1 MSGIPIQGT
10 LYESGVGAALC
21 RLDNIPEVVWDGTLP
36 FSTIYANCN
45 LSTIANE
52 VVISLKGTG
61 HTIDNKG
68 SAYTNMNVVSFSSID
83 IARTINIADG
93 ATMTSLPD
101 LFAQVTLNSQS
112 SSFVVVDPTAV
123 KPFYV
128 GRACWL
134 SCGSSCKFVSL
145 TGSTNI
151 IIRLSGGYVYG
162 PQVFD
167 LAGSS
172 VLNIFSDEIPYIG
185 ATSFYGTSGTSL
197 NFTYSSDTP
206 IPLKSQ
212 LIHFAGTVAYI
223 PSCDNG
229 NLKNVATIKWDGT
242 VAFSDF
248 YRQQNIAT
256 LTGSLIISLIGT
268 GHIIDSLG
276 ATYTNMKYVAFQSL
290 DGVRIVNIAQ
300 NAVIDNVP
308 TLINNVTLQSYS
320 TASICTNP
328 TATINVGFGCTL
340 ACYSGVSGAKFVS
353 LTTTHSATCFLNSG
367 TFSGIEVFQLANT
380 SNLHIAALNI
390 SDIDADS
397 IYGISGTNLYLNY
410 DAGSVIPSPT
420 DFSNFAGTVHY
431 LTMASSSKIQGGEL
445 QLANLAALNAWPFI
459 SQLVVGQWGCAQDT
473 GKKYRL
479 TSTSP
484 VTWVEFVEGADL
496 NSITQIIGQSNPE
509 ASNFYFENITT
520 QGTSSNNAIPL
531 KVLDVVSHGSTEYDA
546 TITVNSTTE
555 PVIHAAFMLPTSMD
569 DMAGFIKGE
578 YAAKVWA
585 SVDTPNY
592 NTQLLFNAMNWHTY
606 AGLLATTTGTGT
618 TRTISISPLN
628 TVFSAGDVNADP
640 TLASYV
646 ETPQGRYQIIA
657 FNTFYSV
664 DIAVPS
670 GYVNESSVVFSKYT
684 IIAHWATANIV
695 SNSLQLYACFS
706 SVRDEQSPATSA
718 WGWSTQF
725 GYDKLAIFVW
735 GITTSPG
742 NVVITFAY
750 GGSTTCSKIE
760 TPRKLMVDSRE
771 IEADH
776 DSIVLNYNVLS
787 PLYLSST
794 PIPWSI
800 PWEAKYIL
808 DAQIML
814 FANGASVTT
823 DIDLTTNYTNDVNG
837 SISQYSA
844 TDTTTL
850 YDILGPDLVNRISFL
865 PLITNAQRDTIGTIV
880 LTRQDMSPA
889 IYVTKTKIYYYY

>member
-1 MSGIPIQGT
+1 MGIPIQGT
-10 LYESGVGAALC
+10 LDGNAYGAPLC
-21 RLDNIPEVVWDGTLP
+21 NLSDVPVAIWDGSVP
-36 FSTIYANCN
+36 FATIYANYKI
-45 LSTIANE
+45 STLTNM
-52 VVISLKGTG
+52 VIITLKGTG
-61 HTIDNKG
+61 HAITNQG
-68 SAYTNMNVVSFSSID
+68 SAWTNMKY
-83 IARTINIADG
+83 IAFQSPDAVRTINIAQN
-93 ATMTSLPD
+93 ATM
-101 LFAQVTLNSQS
+101 
-112 SSFVVVDPTAV
+112 
-123 KPFYV
+123 
-128 GRACWL
+128 
-134 SCGSSCKFVSL
+134 
-145 TGSTNI
+145 
-151 IIRLSGGYVYG
+151 
-162 PQVFD
+162 
-167 LAGSS
+167 
-172 VLNIFSDEIPYIG
+172 
-185 ATSFYGTSGTSL
+185 
-197 NFTYSSDTP
+197 
-206 IPLKSQ
+206 
-212 LIHFAGTVAYI
+212 
-223 PSCDNG
+223 
-229 NLKNVATIKWDGT
+229 
-242 VAFSDF
+242 
-248 YRQQNIAT
+248 
-256 LTGSLIISLIGT
+256 
-268 GHIIDSLG
+268 
-276 ATYTNMKYVAFQSL
+276 
-290 DGVRIVNIAQ
+290 
-300 NAVIDNVP
+300 DNVP
-308 TLINNVTLQSYS
+308 SLMNGVTLRSQS
-320 TASICTNP
+320 
-328 TATINVGFGCTL
+328 TATICSNPSNPINVGYNCTL
-340 ACYSGVSGAKFVS
+340 SCDAAVTNAHFVFLS
-353 LTTTHSATCFLNSG
+353 TTHTVVCFLNSG
-367 TFSGIEVFQLANT
+367 TTSGSKVFLLNGT
-380 SNLHIAALNI
+380 STLTMIAINV
-390 SDIDADS
+390 SQIDGDS
-397 IYGISGTNLYLNY
+397 VYGASGMHFNLNY
-410 DAGSVIPSPT
+410 DSDSIIPAFP
-420 DFSNFAGTVHY
+420 NFTGTFND
-431 LTMASSSKIQGGEL
+431 LTMAISSQVQGAPL
-445 QLANLAALNAWPFI
+445 QKANLTSLNNFPLT
-459 SQLVVGQWGCAQDT
+459 SQLVVGQWGYAQDT
-473 GKKYRL
+473 GKVYIL
-479 TSTSP
+479 MSTSP
-484 VTWVEFVEGADL
+484 VTWTEYLPAVGSVAFSAITGDPYDNAALAADL
-496 NSITQIIGQSNPE
+496 NSITQDIGQSNPE
-509 ASNFYFENITT
+509 ASNFYFENVTT
-520 QGTSSNNAIPL
+520 QGTSSNNDIPL